1 MTPKKAVVRLALDQ
15 GDVDVQYRV
24 AGQGPALL
32 MLHPS
37 PLNSSFMVAHMRRFS
52 EQVTAI
58 APDTPGYGR
67 STALPGEVTDLS
79 PYVDAMQRFCDC
91 LGLDHYAVYGSAT
104 GAQIA
109 IELAKAD
116 KARVT
121 GVILDNAAD
130 FTDAESDQI
139 MDGYFPDIAPCD
151 DGSHLARAWQ
161 VAHDSTIFFPW
172 HRRTEAHRI
181 AAEAGPPEAM
191 NVTALGYLE
200 AGPGYEKAYR
210 AAFRNERA
218 ERIRGIAAPVTIIR
232 WKASILKPYTD
243 RFDDYSWDSNVRMAH
258 CDATMEAR
266 WEGIAQSFPSV
277 LGQDASDSEHL
288 LHENGTTRYVD
299 TAYGQVRY
307 RSRGTSPAR
316 LRVHSPGRSIDAL
329 EVDQALANE
338 VALDLPGHGE
348 SDYPQQ
354 LGPEQYLAACA
365 EAVARVAEVCG
376 VEKCEIVGDGAS
388 AQLAQHLNQ
397 SNGSFAGGRAIDA
410 KAEEALPPFASE
422 TGGEHLWRGWYWLR
436 RQFYAQNRPMP
447 DADRLTRMLLDLIRS
462 ESAHRHYR
470 GVLEQL
476 P

>member
-15 GDVDVQYRV
+15 GEVDVQYRV
-24 AGQGPALL
+24 AGRGPALL

-37 PLNSSFMVAHMRRFS
+37 PLNSSFMVPHMRRFS

-67 STALPGEVTDLS
+67 STALPGEVVDLS
-79 PYVDAMQRFCDC
+79 PYVDVMRRLCDC
-91 LGLDHYAVYGSAT
+91 LGLGHYAVYGSAT

-139 MDGYFPDIAPCD
+139 MDGYFPDITPCE

-161 VAHDSTIFFPW
+161 VAHDSTMFFPW
-172 HRRTEAHRI
+172 HRPSEAHRI
-181 AAEAGPPEAM
+181 ATEAGPPEAM

-243 RFDDYSWDSNVRMAH
+243 RFDDYSWDNNLQMAH

-266 WEGIAQSFPSV
+266 WQAIEQSLPSV
-277 LGQDASDSEHL
+277 VGEEVLDAQQL
-288 LHENGTTRYVD
+288 LRESGPTRYAD
-299 TAYGQVRY
+299 TTFGQVRY
-307 RSRGTSPAR
+307 RLRGASPER
-316 LRVHSPGRSIDAL
+316 LRVHSPGTSIDAL

-348 SDYPQQ
+348 SDCPQQ
-354 LGPEQYLAACA
+354 LDPAQYLAACA
-365 EAVARVAEVCG
+365 EAVEKVAEVCAI
-376 VEKCEIVGDGAS
+376 EKREILGDGAS
-388 AQLAQHLNQ
+388 AQLVQQLNHARAD
-397 SNGSFAGGRAIDA
+397 FADGRAIDA
-410 KAEEALPPFASE
+410 SAEEALPPLASE

-436 RQFYAQNRPMP
+436 RQFHAQNRQVP
-447 DADRLTRMLLDLIRS
+447 DAERLTRMLLDLIRS
-462 ESAHRHYR
+462 DCAHRHYR
-470 GVLEQL
+470 SVLEQL